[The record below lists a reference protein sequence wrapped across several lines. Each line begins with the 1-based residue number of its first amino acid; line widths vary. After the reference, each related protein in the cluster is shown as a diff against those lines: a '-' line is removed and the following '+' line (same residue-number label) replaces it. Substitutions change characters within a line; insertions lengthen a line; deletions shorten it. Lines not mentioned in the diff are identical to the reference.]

1 MVLALGLVAAVADDT
16 CLESEHLGEQVSE
29 QVRQSI
35 QDGQRAFAV
44 KLVKDLFQAGNKG
57 KGAERNVLM
66 SPASAY
72 QVRDPN
78 NASLFG
84 SFQINNSTFFFYN
97 LPKKRIDFPCYTVF

>member
-1 MVLALGLVAAVADDT
+1 MSRLLLVLALGLVAAVADDT

-78 NASLFG
+78 NVWKLSN
-84 SFQINNSTFFFYN
+84 QQFYCF
-97 LPKKRIDFPCYTVF
+97 LLQPSKKK